1 MGKISD
7 KQIKA
12 VLFAKESGR
21 MILPKFCRSIAEV
34 AEERKLLNKKSNIN
48 KLKRK

>member
-21 MILPKFCRSIAEV
+21 MILPKKESY
-34 AEERKLLNKKSNIN
+34 
-48 KLKRK
+48 